1 MPMKRSGVMSANTVP
16 IQLRKPNCGLN
27 SKELT
32 PAVTTPTMTNARMKR
47 TLRRGDMGVR
57 LFAWGIRRP
66 SDGDKSLAVDRRHG
80 CSRKQG
86 DNQTLGITL
95 DHQGIEA
102 AAFRMRIRHRD
113 PHRHVADVERR

>member
-27 SKELT
+27 NRELT
-32 PAVTTPTMTNARMKR
+32 PAVTTPMMTNARMKR

-66 SDGDKSLAVDRRHG
+66 SDGDQSRAVDRRHG

-86 DNQTLGITL
+86 DDQALGVAL
-95 DHQGIEA
+95 DHQRIEA
-102 AAFRMRIRHRD
+102 AAFGKRIRQSD
-113 PHRHVADVERR
+113 AQRHVADM